1 MKMNLVLAI
10 VFRLLFLQSVFSE
23 VSVVDHTTR
32 QLAMNDTDSLECL
45 TDATGTVER
54 YSCCLCECSSP
65 SLSLY
70 ISHLRLVHGKDSS
83 FSVTCGIDGCRDHFR
98 TFSGFNSHVYRHHR
112 SAVGVDAT
120 TEEEPDLTSP
130 VPASFSLTAA
140 SDDYM
145 ETGADESVRDLQL
158 HTPGTTD
165 TTVKET
171 TAVSAAKFLLHLR
184 EGRLI
189 SQVAVADVIA
199 GCKSLCKKSVEK
211 LRYGVKEKLL
221 QAGIDP
227 ETIDG
232 LDDVLFEDPDP
243 FHEVNTNYQFEKFCA
258 DHFNYLVCTLYM
270 HAYTICVYFY
280 IQ

>member
-1 MKMNLVLAI
+1 MQMNLALAI

-54 YSCCLCECSSP
+54 YSCCCLYEYSSP

-98 TFSGFNSHVYRHHR
+98 TFSGFSSHVYCHHR

-145 ETGADESVRDLQL
+145 ETGAD
-158 HTPGTTD
+158 TPPQNYNHSHSNTAE
-165 TTVKET
+165 VEET
-171 TAVSAAKFLLHLR
+171 ATCKVLNTGAIALPYSHAAFR
-184 EGRLI
+184 SG
-189 SQVAVADVIA
+189 Q
-199 GCKSLCKKSVEK
+199 C
-211 LRYGVKEKLL
+211 Y
-221 QAGIDP
+221 
-227 ETIDG
+227 
-232 LDDVLFEDPDP
+232 
-243 FHEVNTNYQFEKFCA
+243 
-258 DHFNYLVCTLYM
+258 
-270 HAYTICVYFY
+270 
-280 IQ
+280 